1 MKQLTCEMCGS
12 KDLVKQ
18 DGVFVCQTCGTKYSV
33 EEAKKMMV
41 EGTVEVTG
49 TVKVDNLGTIDQYL
63 MLAQNANAGHNYA
76 SCEDYA
82 NKILEIDSNHAEAWY
97 LKGVASAWQSTTV
110 NLRIKESISAW
121 QNALM
126 NVSKDNSE
134 KMVNQIADTFDNAIY
149 SLISLLLKQT
159 MGSSLA
165 YRSILKL
172 HDSCNNVKQFYVNG
186 CLTLSTICIARI
198 FVSESERFLEMRAK
212 YIRLNTWNENVSS
225 MEARVLEMCRLNK
238 NANQLTSTTQLYM
251 AETISVVYL
260 IPLIVE
266 QDSQGPAFDRVI
278 SMENKVSQVL
288 REGRFFAAAKIMD
301 NEIEKHRTLK
311 ETTLENN
318 RREKQKEEENKQ
330 RKEKEKAK
338 QKREQYWAE
347 HADEKL
353 KLEEEMQA
361 LKLEKDKL
369 YEKVNALNKEKDSVP
384 AKKEIKDARERIST
398 LFLQKNNL
406 GLFKSKEKKSIQEQI
421 YAVEREITELER
433 LMKKQQDDIEI
444 KIAPVNSKL
453 NDILNR
459 IREIE
464 QEFSKER

>member
-12 KDLVKQ
+12 TDLVKQ

-63 MLAQNANAGHNYA
+63 TLAQNANAGHNYA

-149 SLISLLLKQT
+149 SLISLLIKQT

-165 YRSILKL
+165 RRSISKL
-172 HDSCNNVKQFYVNG
+172 YDSCNNVKQFYING
-186 CLTLSTICIARI
+186 CLALSTICIAQT

-212 YIRLNTWNENVSS
+212 YISLNIWNENVSS
-225 MEARVLEMCRLNK
+225 MESRVLEMCRLNK
-238 NANQLTSTTQLYM
+238 NANQLTYTTQLYM

-278 SMENKVSQVL
+278 SMENNVSQVL
-288 REGRFFAAAKIMD
+288 REGRFFEAAKLID
-301 NEIEKHRTLK
+301 AEIGKHRTLK
-311 ETTLENN
+311 ETTLEYN
-318 RREKQKEEENKQ
+318 RREKQKKEEDKQ
-330 RKEKEKAK
+330 KKEKEKAK
-338 QKREQYWAE
+338 QKRDQYWKE

-421 YAVEREITELER
+421 YAVERE
-433 LMKKQQDDIEI
+433 
-444 KIAPVNSKL
+444 
-453 NDILNR
+453 
-459 IREIE
+459 
-464 QEFSKER
+464 